1 MAAGLLYGQAKNTYC
16 TVFYPREGD
25 DRAAALF
32 AESLRLFDERGNRRG
47 IAECLLGLAVVT
59 VRQRKEPADTAQAA
73 RQACWGAEAQL
84 RAIGAALWPA
94 DQHEHART
102 VAAVQAALNEEA
114 CAAAWEQGRAMTLD
128 ESVAAALAG
137 R

>member
-1 MAAGLLYGQAKNTYC
+1 MAAGLLYGQVKKTYC
-16 TVFYPREGD
+16 TVFYPRECD

-32 AESLRLFDERGNRRG
+32 AESLRLFEERGNRRG
-47 IAECLLGLAVVT
+47 IAECLLGLAAVT
-59 VRQRKEPADTAQAA
+59 ITQGQHPADATRAA
-73 RQACWGAEAQL
+73 RLLGAAEAQFW
-84 RAIGAALWPA
+84 AIGAALWPA
-94 DQHEHART
+94 DQRQHART